1 MMHAELL
8 TLGFVRTAP
17 GTYFS
22 AEFSL
27 TIHTTADKNVV
38 EVLLGDGKIVTA
50 TLTELEDALM
60 SGSFGGFGI

>member
-1 MMHAELL
+1 MHAELL
-8 TLGFVRTAP
+8 TLGFIRTAP

-27 TIHTTADKNVV
+27 TIHTTTDKTSV
-38 EVLLGDGKIVTA
+38 EVLLDGGKIVKA

-60 SGSFGGFGI
+60 SGNFGGFGI

>member
-1 MMHAELL
+1 MHAELL

-27 TIHTTADKNVV
+27 TIYTTADKNVV

-50 TLTELEDALM
+50 TLTELKTPSCLAA
-60 SGSFGGFGI
+60 SGGFGV